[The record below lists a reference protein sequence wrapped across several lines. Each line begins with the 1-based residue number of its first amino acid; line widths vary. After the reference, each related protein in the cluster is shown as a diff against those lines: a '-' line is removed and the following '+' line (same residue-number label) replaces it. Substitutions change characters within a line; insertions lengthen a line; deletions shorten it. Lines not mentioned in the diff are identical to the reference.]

1 MWQSLTFK
9 YVQPYVDM
17 CHDPATQNPT
27 PH

>member
-1 MWQSLTFK
+1 
-9 YVQPYVDM
+9 M